1 MSEYVAV
8 TTNADAASDGHA
20 VRVVAPAKLTLSLD
34 VTGVQSDGFHTLRAE
49 MVSLNLCDELT
60 ITDGGEGVTFVAGPG
75 TRAEGLSKEDNLVT
89 RALAVV
95 ARRAHVHVV
104 KRIPLGGGLGG
115 GSTDAAAVLRWA
127 GCADAAMARRLGSD
141 VPFSLVG
148 GRAMVEG
155 TGERVT
161 PLAYEPRSFLLLV
174 PPFGVNTARVY
185 EAFDDMAGSGGAGAG
200 GNALA
205 VAALAVEPRLTRWR
219 DALAAVTGITPRLA
233 GSGSTW
239 FVEIDGE
246 GDAVEAPE
254 WLTVDNDLARIVR
267 ARTVPADWAGE

>member
-1 MSEYVAV
+1 VSEYVAV
-8 TTNADAASDGHA
+8 TTNGDASLDSHA
-20 VRVVAPAKLTLSLD
+20 VHVVAPAKLTLSLE
-34 VTGVQSDGFHTLRAE
+34 VTGVQPDGFHTLRAE

-60 ITDGGEGVTFVAGPG
+60 ISEGGEGVTFVASPG
-75 TRAEGLSKEDNLVT
+75 TRAEGLSSEDNLVT
-89 RALAVV
+89 RALVAVG
-95 ARRAHVHVV
+95 RRARVHVV

-127 GCADAAMARRLGSD
+127 GCADAAVARRLGSD

-148 GRAMVEG
+148 GRAVVEG

-161 PLAYEPRSFLLLV
+161 PLAFEPRSFLLLV

-185 EAFDDMAGSGGAGAG
+185 EAFDQMAGAGAAG
-200 GNALA
+200 ASGNALA
-205 VAALAVEPRLTRWR
+205 VPALAVEPRLARWR
-219 DALAAVTGITPRLA
+219 DALADVTGVIPRLA

-246 GDAVEAPE
+246 GEEVEAPE
-254 WLTVDNDLARIVR
+254 WLAVDNDRARIVR